1 MITGESEAI
10 DVSVTA
16 MDNNSLEARNII
28 FNGSLVVDGG
38 CIAFVIRSGD
48 NSLIGT
54 M

>member
-10 DVSVTA
+10 DVSVAA

-38 CIAFVIRSGD
+38 CIAIAIRTGD